1 MNCSRWL
8 VVGLILATA
17 SCAPAQRTNRPPRAK
32 PAESGPATPQK
43 PAVAELPAAQPP
55 CRLLTSLGGLAIE
68 GVTFDSRTHRLQV
81 LDQPQGPSSKW
92 QDSSQAGASVHA
104 LAAINAGF
112 FTPEGAPLGLL
123 ASAGTVSGTWNGA
136 SSLGSAL
143 WFRDGNGRSGI
154 ARREAIGQTGARK
167 MPDLMQAGPLL
178 VEANKAVEGLDAT
191 KASARTFLV
200 WDGGSRWLMAR
211 SAPCTLA
218 ELAKALAS
226 GAPAGWPVKHALN
239 LDGGRSS
246 ELWVSASVAGGP
258 SFVRPIWNNPV
269 RNYLVLRPSHP

>member
-8 VVGLILATA
+8 VLGLIFATA
-17 SCAPAQRTNRPPRAK
+17 SCAPAQRQARPQKSRPAEAPTPVAPK
-32 PAESGPATPQK
+32 PAPVQES
-43 PAVAELPAAQPP
+43 AAQTPR
-55 CRLLTSLGGLAIE
+55 RLLTNVGSLAIE

-81 LDQPQGPSSKW
+81 LDQPGGPASKW
-92 QDSSQAGASVHA
+92 QDSAQAGASING

-123 ASAGTVSGTWNGA
+123 ASGGTLSGNWNAA

-143 WFRDGNGRSGI
+143 WYRDGSGRSAI
-154 ARREAIGQTGARK
+154 VRRETLGQSAAKK
-167 MPDLMQAGPLL
+167 MPDLLQAGPLL
-178 VEANKAVEGLDAT
+178 VDAGKAVTGLEAS
-191 KASARTFLV
+191 KISARTFLL

-211 SAPCTLA
+211 SAPCSLA
-218 ELAKALAS
+218 ELSKALADGS
-226 GAPAGWPVKHALN
+226 PAGWPVKMALN

-246 ELWVSASVAGGP
+246 ELWISTSVSGGP

-269 RNYLVLRPSHP
+269 RNFLVLRSIQP

>member
-8 VVGLILATA
+8 ILGLILASA
-17 SCAPAQRTNRPPRAK
+17 SCAPAQRTARAPKAPPQEIAPK
-32 PAESGPATPQK
+32 KAVIVPEIAAEAPR
-43 PAVAELPAAQPP
+43 
-55 CRLLTSLGGLAIE
+55 RLLTTIGGISIE
-68 GVTFDSRTHRLQV
+68 GVSFDSRTHRLQV
-81 LDQPQGPSSKW
+81 LDQAQGPSSKW
-92 QDSSQAGASVHA
+92 PDCSKAGASVNG

-123 ASAGTVSGTWNGA
+123 ASGGTPGGSWNGG

-143 WFRDGNGRSGI
+143 WYRDANGRSGI
-154 ARREAIGQTGARK
+154 ARRETLGQTSAKK
-167 MPDLMQAGPLL
+167 MPDLLQAGPLL
-178 VEANKAVEGLDAT
+178 VESGKGVAGLESA
-191 KASARTFLV
+191 KVSARTFLL

-218 ELAKALAS
+218 ELAKILSS
-226 GAPAGWPVKHALN
+226 GTPAGWPVKSAMN

-246 ELWVSASVAGGP
+246 ELWISASVGGGP

-269 RNYLVLRPSHP
+269 RNFLVLRPIQP